1 MDTLPKNKWARALIV
16 VILSLLAVTF
26 LFPFYWMIVTSIKAP
41 NEILTWPPTF
51 WPLQPSLESYVE
63 VMDAIPIGQM
73 YFNSIFIAV
82 ITTAGQSEDQKIR
95 CQSASSKIK

>member
-51 WPLQPSLESYVE
+51 WPLQPRIL
-63 VMDAIPIGQM
+63 
-73 YFNSIFIAV
+73 
-82 ITTAGQSEDQKIR
+82 
-95 CQSASSKIK
+95 C